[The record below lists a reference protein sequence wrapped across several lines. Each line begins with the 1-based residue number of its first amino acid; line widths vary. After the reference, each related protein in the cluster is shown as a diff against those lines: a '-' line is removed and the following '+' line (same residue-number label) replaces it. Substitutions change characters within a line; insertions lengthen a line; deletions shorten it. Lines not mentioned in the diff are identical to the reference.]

1 MHVRLIP
8 PVYAPEPSGWH
19 HRQGVD
25 PLPAIREDALTDK
38 EHVQTATVSS

>member
-25 PLPAIREDALTDK
+25 PLPRY
-38 EHVQTATVSS
+38 